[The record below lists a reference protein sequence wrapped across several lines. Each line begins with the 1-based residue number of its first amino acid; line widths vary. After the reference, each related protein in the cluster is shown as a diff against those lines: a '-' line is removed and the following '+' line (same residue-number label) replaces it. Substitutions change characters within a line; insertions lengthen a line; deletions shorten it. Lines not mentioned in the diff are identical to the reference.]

1 MIVLDQER
9 LSDFFEMVSSGFGAT
24 RVEIIM
30 VIAAIAVFVAV
41 LLSVYLV
48 QHARARGQVRRLER
62 QRYEE
67 LKARL
72 QLTPS
77 EEDLVRQL
85 SRYLKDPAKR
95 HMVLVSQ
102 PAFNYCAQKLRDKSR
117 RPLPELPRLRLKLGF
132 TAQNPEAVPA
142 SSAEI
147 PVGTGVLVR
156 DRRPEEGVQSRRG
169 REGPGD
175 RKVQGRIVG
184 QEPGAVV
191 VRLTGARPGFRPG
204 DPVGV
209 LFQNRAGLFHFGS
222 AVISSDEGALR
233 LAHAEAIRRIQRR
246 KYYRRRSNAP
256 VGVRHAGAEDAF
268 APAVFVDL
276 GGDGACL
283 TNPGGRFTR
292 GDTVELAFQAAGER
306 FTLVAEVLRLS
317 RGAERLHVRFA
328 PMKEATRDR
337 IIGSLFR
344 SV

>member
-24 RVEIIM
+24 RVEIII
-30 VIAAIAVFVAV
+30 VVAAIAAFVGV

-48 QHARARGQVRRLER
+48 QHARARQQLKRIERR
-62 QRYEE
+62 RYEE

-85 SRYLKDPAKR
+85 SRYLKDPTKR
-95 HMVLVSQ
+95 HLVLVSQ
-102 PAFNYCAQKLRDKSR
+102 PTFNYCAQKLRDRSR
-117 RPLPELPRLRLKLGF
+117 RPLPGLPRLRLKLGF

-156 DRRPEEGVQSRRG
+156 GRRPEGAHKDRRSP
-169 REGPGD
+169 ESAGD
-175 RKVQGRIVG
+175 RKAQGRVVG

-191 VRLTGARPGFRPG
+191 LRLAGARPGFRPG

-222 AVISSDEGALR
+222 SVISLEEGVLR

-256 VGVRHAGAEDAF
+256 VGVRHAGTEDAF

-328 PMKEATRDR
+328 PMREASRDR